1 MIAEGNLTARGRGC
15 IVLRMGKTVENDQVI
30 RDVLAELEA
39 MPPEKRL
46 SAEEWRALAK
56 KLPRLGDMPEGWTSA
71 DDIREFRGP
80 LPEDDPLYQRNIL
93 GRR

>member
-1 MIAEGNLTARGRGC
+1 MC
-15 IVLRMGKTVENDQVI
+15 WDMGKTAEKDQVM
-30 RDVLAELEA
+30 REVLAELEA
-39 MPPEKRL
+39 LPPDRKL
-46 SAEEWRALAK
+46 SDEEWLALAK
-56 KLPRLGDMPEGWTSA
+56 RLPKLGDLPEGWTSA